1 MKAAGLCLIVALIC
15 GGAADAYAL
24 TTEEIANLTGPDRQK
39 ILEEGA
45 KKEGELLWIGS
56 FNEDNARPI
65 VKGFTARYPFIK
77 VNRVR
82 TDSTQALQ
90 RVLAELRA
98 KAPHTDLITSSAVV
112 ELEQANAVQAFKSP
126 VFDSWGAQ
134 DHDPTGFS
142 APLYVTYYGVAAYN
156 TNEVTAA
163 EAPKTY
169 EDLLDPKWKGQMVL
183 NSNESGALFVISFLR
198 MHWGDAKAEAYLEKL
213 AQQKVAMRAES
224 ARTVLAM
231 VASGEYKIM
240 INPFLVHVG
249 ELVRKGAPIDVTM
262 QDPVPDIDT
271 PLLLARQAPHPY
283 SAMLLMDYLL
293 GPEAQGM
300 LSKAGYFPGNPNV
313 APSPVLKPY
322 QPQTKGLGKFRVDDY
337 DFGKMMPDDQAW
349 YSRLFQ

>member
-65 VKGFTARYPFIK
+65 VKGFMARYPFIK

-126 VFDSWGAQ
+126 VFEFVGG
-134 DHDPTGFS
+134 TGPRS
-142 APLYVTYYGVAAYN
+142 
-156 TNEVTAA
+156 
-163 EAPKTY
+163 
-169 EDLLDPKWKGQMVL
+169 D
-183 NSNESGALFVISFLR
+183 
-198 MHWGDAKAEAYLEKL
+198 
-213 AQQKVAMRAES
+213 
-224 ARTVLAM
+224 
-231 VASGEYKIM
+231 
-240 INPFLVHVG
+240 
-249 ELVRKGAPIDVTM
+249 
-262 QDPVPDIDT
+262 
-271 PLLLARQAPHPY
+271 
-283 SAMLLMDYLL
+283 
-293 GPEAQGM
+293 
-300 LSKAGYFPGNPNV
+300 
-313 APSPVLKPY
+313 
-322 QPQTKGLGKFRVDDY
+322 
-337 DFGKMMPDDQAW
+337 
-349 YSRLFQ
+349 RLFGASLRHLLRRRRL